1 MKKIKLTK
9 IKELKNALHPNNI
22 PVNNEYIGY
31 MVDEPKIGFRFNVSG
46 DNPISTS
53 GVQEILE
60 NNTFKTWSSIYK
72 IEYLND

>member
-1 MKKIKLTK
+1 
-9 IKELKNALHPNNI
+9 
-22 PVNNEYIGY
+22 
-31 MVDEPKIGFRFNVSG
+31 MVEEPKIGFRFNVSG

-53 GVQEILE
+53 GVQEVLE